1 MHTSIATKYLYSRK
15 YYILKFDGYELKQI
29 STFSSLW
36 NFEKVTERDT
46 LKLLEHSRERY
57 AQMFTLLQLII
68 TTTQP
73 FAYIERCVW
82 YIALLLIQ
90 APRIL
95 GFWILSRNTT

>member
-46 LKLLEHSRERY
+46 LKCSMRERY

-73 FAYIERCVW
+73 FAYIEQCVW
-82 YIALLLIQ
+82 YIAP
-90 APRIL
+90 AD
-95 GFWILSRNTT
+95 LSHLS

>member
-73 FAYIERCVW
+73 FAYIEQCVW
-82 YIALLLIQ
+82 YIAP
-90 APRIL
+90 AD
-95 GFWILSRNTT
+95 LSHLS